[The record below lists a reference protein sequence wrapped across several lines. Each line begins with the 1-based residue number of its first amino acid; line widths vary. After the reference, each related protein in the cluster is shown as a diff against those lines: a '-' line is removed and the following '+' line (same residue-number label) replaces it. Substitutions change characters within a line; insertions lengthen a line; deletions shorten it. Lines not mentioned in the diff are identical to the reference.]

1 MKRRILTTSFC
12 ILILCGAVLA
22 ALSITGT
29 RQQLTL
35 TEIINARRDPHIE
48 ALLDDMTLEEKAGQ
62 MFMGCFYSGTP
73 SPETVTQYNLGS
85 VLLFQPS
92 FTDSDKPSLKAALDD
107 IDAAC
112 GQLRREANKEG
123 TPANGIVRQN

>member
-48 ALLDDMTLEEKAGQ
+48 ALLDDMTLEESRPNVHGMLLQ
-62 MFMGCFYSGTP
+62 RH
-73 SPETVTQYNLGS
+73 S
-85 VLLFQPS
+85 VP
-92 FTDSDKPSLKAALDD
+92 
-107 IDAAC
+107 
-112 GQLRREANKEG
+112 
-123 TPANGIVRQN
+123 